1 MESLGSK
8 VWLWYLLLKEK
19 NIVKKFIVKEKKSLE
34 LHDKLLKIMESLGSK
49 VWVWC
54 LLLKEKKY

>member
-1 MESLGSK
+1 MVFIVKGK
-8 VWLWYLLLKEK
+8 K

-49 VWVWC
+49 VWLWY
-54 LLLKEKKY
+54 LLLKEKKS

>member
-8 VWLWYLLLKEK
+8 VWLWYLLLMEK